1 MRNTRKG
8 GPQEC
13 RNSWRTKR
21 VRTKRVRTGEGYQE
35 GRKRATGI
43 KGVYGSGESSG

>member
-13 RNSWRTKR
+13 RNSGRTKR
-21 VRTKRVRTGEGYQE
+21 VRAKRVRTGEGYQE
-35 GRKRATGI
+35 GRKRVTGTQ
-43 KGVYGSGESSG
+43 GGMW